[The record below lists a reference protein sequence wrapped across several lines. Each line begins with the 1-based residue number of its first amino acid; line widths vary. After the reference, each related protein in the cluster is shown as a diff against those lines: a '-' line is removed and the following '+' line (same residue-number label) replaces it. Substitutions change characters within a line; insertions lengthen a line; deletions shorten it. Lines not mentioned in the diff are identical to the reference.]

1 MKKSI
6 LLLLCLLG
14 LIQNVSAAGVRSGD
28 PGDPIVLNLIGND
41 DETGSAG
48 LPKSPDNIPTVS
60 LDDHTLYFA
69 EAFSEVVAIELK
81 DANGTV
87 VYSTNLPVGSSS
99 VILPSTL
106 SGNYTIYIIYIS
118 GYIYYGQISL

>member
-1 MKKSI
+1 M
-6 LLLLCLLG
+6 
-14 LIQNVSAAGVRSGD
+14 QNVSAAGVRSGD

-48 LPKSPDNIPTVS
+48 LPKSPDNTPTVS

-81 DANGTV
+81 DASGAV
-87 VYSTNLPVGSSS
+87 VYSTNLPVGTQTL
-99 VILPSTL
+99 VLPATL
-106 SGNYTIYIIYIS
+106 SGTYTIYIYV
-118 GYIYYGQISL
+118 GGLCYYGQITL

>member
-1 MKKSI
+1 M
-6 LLLLCLLG
+6 LLFGMALSFHAFADDPVIYWIGLQVHEIDPNANLG
-14 LIQNVSAAGVRSGD
+14 GVGKG
-28 PGDPIVLNLIGND
+28 PTTTPEV
-41 DETGSAG
+41 G
-48 LPKSPDNIPTVS
+48 LS
-60 LDDHTLYFA
+60 DHTLYFA